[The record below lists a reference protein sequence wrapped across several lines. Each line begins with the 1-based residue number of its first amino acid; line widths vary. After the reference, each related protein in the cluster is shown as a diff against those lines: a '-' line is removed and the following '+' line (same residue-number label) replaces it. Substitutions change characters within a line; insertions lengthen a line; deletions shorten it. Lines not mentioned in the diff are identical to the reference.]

1 MNDQV
6 QINVS
11 QKDTHLI
18 HDAAECRYIDR
29 IDGLNLLKIE
39 SIMSCKGS
47 KFTIN
52 HDIDM

>member
-1 MNDQV
+1 V

-11 QKDTHLI
+11 QNDIHLI
-18 HDAAECRYIDR
+18 HDAAECRYNTMML
-29 IDGLNLLKIE
+29 GLNLLKIE
-39 SIMSCKGS
+39 SIKSCKGS